1 MARGPRITLAA
12 AHPQPAAFTRYA
24 LPALLILGGLSALA
38 GSSALLGT
46 SEGGIR
52 GRLRALGAGTAAL
65 GRSAWTRVRRTR

>member
-1 MARGPRITLAA
+1 MTTLRALARHAVRIGAA
-12 AHPQPAAFTRYA
+12 AGLAS
-24 LPALLILGGLSALA
+24 LGLAALA

-65 GRSAWTRVRRTR
+65 GRSAWTRVRPNRTAAK